1 MTEQLDRL
9 KAALADRYALER
21 ELGQGGMATVYL
33 AEDPRHHRK
42 VALKVLRPDLAATL
56 GPERF
61 LREVTIAANLQHP
74 HILPVYD
81 SGEAGGFLYYVMPY
95 VEGES
100 LRERLAKHG
109 ELPLTDAVRI
119 LRDVADA
126 MAAAHAKGVVHRDIK
141 PENIMLSGR
150 HALVAD
156 FGVAKAVSEATGRQT
171 LTTAGVALGTPT
183 YMAPEQAAAD
193 PHTDHR
199 ADLYA
204 FGVTAYEMLTG
215 QPPFVGAT
223 PQAVLAAHVT
233 EAPVNVTQRRAT
245 LPLPLAQLIMRC
257 LEKKPADRPQ
267 SAEELLPVL
276 EGLATPSG
284 GMTPTQTV
292 PVTAVSPAVRR
303 QRWPLVAA
311 AVVVVVGLGAAG
323 VAMFGS
329 SGKRA
334 PAGDVREPVVVL
346 PFEVQ
351 ATDAELANLGHE
363 AADRI
368 AAAVTEAG
376 LGAVIPFRPAG
387 AGPGT
392 PFSPALAEA
401 AIAAM
406 GAATLVTG
414 VVYQRGDSLEIR
426 AQLLRAA
433 DLKPLFVLPAERGPV
448 GLARQPLDA
457 VTQRVLG
464 AVGYYLASSSRG
476 WDVTLQRPPSSLE
489 IFRLMDKADALFRQ
503 TGGDSAT
510 RTILYAVLRQDSTQY
525 GAALLLATSL
535 WNNNGNLR
543 SRVLASDSI
552 LAEIEARRGFLTTGE
567 ALDLDWRFATRG
579 SPEEEY
585 RAAIAGFEADSLGW
599 AFTALLS
606 CVRAGRLGEAL
617 RYYALRD
624 TSTVWGRDWQAWDV
638 QAARAYHGL
647 GRFEEE
653 LALAR
658 QAKAREPSVYAHWE
672 REARALAALGRVD
685 DLEQVITGSYALEW
699 PLAPGAL
706 MIRPAYELYAH
717 GFADA
722 GRSLIERFLAW
733 AETLPEERGQVYTI
747 RNMRRAALRYL
758 GRYDEVVADYAKD
771 TAADPSLPLR
781 ALAMRDAIRGGDT
794 TGAAAMVESLRSAS
808 TDLLAT
814 WATTPEAARSYYGAQ
829 ILALL
834 GRKDEAVSWLR
845 QALNGGWRL
854 EVDEE
859 FNLNWEPIR
868 DYPPFQEL
876 VKVKG

>member
-1 MTEQLDRL
+1 MSNMPERL
-9 KAALADRYALER
+9 SAALADRYVLER

-171 LTTAGVALGTPT
+171 LTTVGVALGTPT

-215 QPPFVGAT
+215 QPPFMGAT

-233 EAPVNVTQRRAT
+233 EAPVNVTQRRT
-245 LPLPLAQLIMRC
+245 TIPPPLAQLIMRC

-267 SAEELLPVL
+267 SAEELLPIL

-284 GMTPTQTV
+284 GITPTQTV
-292 PVTAVSPAVRR
+292 PVQAVPAPPRSGR
-303 QRWPLVAA
+303 GLRWPAIAVAGLVA
-311 AVVVVVGLGAAG
+311 VGLGAGAILLR
-323 VAMFGS
+323 
-329 SGKRA
+329 SGGGMKP
-334 PAGDVREPVVVL
+334 PAGDIREPLVVI

-351 ATDAELANLGHE
+351 TTDPQLANLGQE

-376 LGAVIPFRPAG
+376 LGAVAPFRPASTVT
-387 AGPGT
+387 AS
-392 PFSPALAEA
+392 SPAVARE
-401 AIAAM
+401 AIAAT
-406 GAATLVTG
+406 GAG
-414 VVYQRGDSLEIR
+414 VIYQRGDSLEVR

-433 DLKPLFVLPAERGPV
+433 DLRPLFALPAERGASAFP
-448 GLARQPLDA
+448 RQALEA
-457 VTQRVLG
+457 LTQRVLG
-464 AVGYYLASSSRG
+464 AVGYYLAPSSRG

-489 IFRLMDKADALFRQ
+489 IYRLMDKADALFRQ

-510 RTILYAVLRQDSTQY
+510 RTILHDVLRQDSTQY
-525 GAALLLATSL
+525 RAALQLAVSL
-535 WNNNGNLR
+535 RNSSENLR
-543 SRVLASDSI
+543 HRVLASDSM
-552 LAEIEARRGFLTTGE
+552 LAALEARRGLLTPGE
-567 ALDLDWRFATRG
+567 ALDLDWQLALRR

-585 RAAIAGFEADSLGW
+585 RAAIAGFKADSLGW
-599 AFTALLS
+599 AYPALLS
-606 CVRAGRLGEAL
+606 SIRAQHLEEAL

-638 QAARAYHGL
+638 QAASAYHGL

-685 DLEQVITGSYALEW
+685 ELEPVITGSYALEW

-706 MIRPAYELYAH
+706 MARPAYELYAH
-717 GFADA
+717 GFAEA
-722 GRSLIERFLAW
+722 GRSLMERFLAW

-747 RNMRRAALRYL
+747 RNMRRSALRYL

-794 TGAAAMVESLRSAS
+794 TGAVALVDSLRAAPLE
-808 TDLLAT
+808 DVAT
-814 WATTPEAARSYYGAQ
+814 WATAPEGARSYYVAQ
-829 ILALL
+829 LLALL

-845 QALNGGWRL
+845 QALNNGWRL
-854 EVDEE
+854 GVDEK
-859 FNLNWEPIR
+859 FDLNWESIR

-876 VKVKG
+876 VRVKG